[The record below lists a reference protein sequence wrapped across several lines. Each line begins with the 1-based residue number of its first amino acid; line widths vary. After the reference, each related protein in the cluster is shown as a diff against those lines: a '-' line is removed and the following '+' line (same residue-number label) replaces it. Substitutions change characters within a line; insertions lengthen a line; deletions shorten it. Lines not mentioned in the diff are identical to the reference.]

1 MGIIFRNHRCK
12 CGKISKVIFAKPAGS
27 FSIFKTN
34 MPLQIIKAFYN
45 STGVETDRL
54 DQHVF
59 QLEKIRSQQII
70 REYLKPGMTI
80 ADIGGATGSYSF
92 WLHDMGQEVHLLD
105 VAEYHIETAIKI
117 SKEKNKPLGSIL
129 LGDAR
134 SLPYPDNQ
142 FDLILLFGP
151 LYHLQQ
157 KTDRIGAIT
166 EARRVLKPNGVL
178 LAATISRYASLL
190 DGFWQNYIDDAGF
203 EKIIEQDLT
212 NGNHFNTTGNPFY
225 FTEAHFHSQL
235 EIEEEF
241 MVAGFTHFSIK
252 AIEGFGWLVPGFIN
266 RWNDDTWR
274 EKLIHYIQKTESD
287 PVMIGMSAHVM
298 TVARKK

>member
-1 MGIIFRNHRCK
+1 MRQNFQSDFHRL
-12 CGKISKVIFAKPAGS
+12 VGS
-27 FSIFKTN
+27 FSIFKIN
-34 MPLQIIKAFYN
+34 MSLQNIKAFYN

-70 REYLKPGMTI
+70 LEYLKPGMTI

-92 WLHDMGQEVHLLD
+92 WLYDMGHEVHLLD
-105 VAEYHIETAIKI
+105 AAEFHIEAANKI

-142 FDLILLFGP
+142 FDLVLLFGP
-151 LYHLQQ
+151 LYHLQD
-157 KTDRIGAIT
+157 KTDRISAIT
-166 EARRVLKPNGVL
+166 EAKRVLKTNGIL

-190 DGFWQNYIDDAGF
+190 DGFWQNFIDDAGF
-203 EKIIEQDLT
+203 EKILDQDLT

-225 FTEAHFHSQL
+225 FTEAHFHSQ
-235 EIEEEF
+235 
-241 MVAGFTHFSIK
+241 AG
-252 AIEGFGWLVPGFIN
+252 N
-266 RWNDDTWR
+266 
-274 EKLIHYIQKTESD
+274 
-287 PVMIGMSAHVM
+287 
-298 TVARKK
+298 

>member
-1 MGIIFRNHRCK
+1 MCK
-12 CGKISKVIFAKPAGS
+12 CGKISKLIFAGPAGS

-34 MPLQIIKAFYN
+34 MSLQNIKAFYN

-92 WLHDMGQEVHLLD
+92 WLHDMGQDVHLLD

-212 NGNHFNTTGNPFY
+212 HGNHFNTTGNPFY
-225 FTEAHFHSQL
+225 FTEAHFHSL
-235 EIEEEF
+235 VEIEEEF
-241 MVAGFTHFSIK
+241 TLTGFPNFTIR
-252 AIEGFGWLVPGFIN
+252 AIEGFGWLVPGFMN
-266 RWNDDTWR
+266 RWNDDVWR
-274 EKLIHYIQKTESD
+274 EKLLRYIQQTESD
-287 PVMIGMSAHVM
+287 PVMIGISAHVM
-298 TVARKK
+298 TVAKK